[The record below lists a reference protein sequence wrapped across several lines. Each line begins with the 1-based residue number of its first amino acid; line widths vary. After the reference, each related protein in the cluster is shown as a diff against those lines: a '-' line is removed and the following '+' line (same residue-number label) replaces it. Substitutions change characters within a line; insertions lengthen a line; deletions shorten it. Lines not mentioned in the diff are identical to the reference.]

1 MIYKRG
7 KVCWY
12 RFKWSL
18 KREDGTREHFL
29 IQRSAKTGNSRKAG
43 EVEEEHRS
51 ALRFGLVHPSD
62 PWPKSTLAAP
72 PTFRAFSERFKKHV
86 SAHTKPGTARFY
98 EACLARIL
106 NYSAVADVPLT
117 EIGSELLSR
126 YTQYRL
132 SIAGNS
138 VVTVNGDV
146 RTLRRVMN
154 LAHEWGVLSFV
165 PKVHEL
171 PGEKGRERVV
181 SQKEEAVYLY
191 HAGGT
196 LRDLAILAVDTG
208 LRPDSELFPLEWVN
222 VSLQSTPE
230 APNGAVCVPEG
241 KTASAVRAVPLTAR
255 GSDLLRARRQS
266 AHAETKFV
274 FPGPGNGG
282 HITTVQHA
290 HKRTIRDGNLT
301 PFPFYCWRHTFGTR
315 CAESG
320 MDRFSLARLMG
331 HSSPRVTEKYYVH
344 VTESHVAAGFGK
356 FIEYQARNVI
366 EAVPS
371 LTEAVQ

>member
-7 KVCWY
+7 RVCWY

-51 ALRFGLVHPSD
+51 ALRFGLVHPND
-62 PWPKSTLAAP
+62 PWPKTTLAAP
-72 PTFRAFSERFKKHV
+72 PTFRIFSERFKKHI
-86 SAHTKPGTARFY
+86 SAHTKDGTVRFY
-98 EACLARIL
+98 EACLARVL
-106 NYSAVADVPLT
+106 NFSAIADVPLT
-117 EIGSELLSR
+117 EISSELLSR
-126 YTQYRL
+126 YAQYRQ
-132 SIAGNS
+132 SIAENS

-154 LAHEWGVLSFV
+154 LAHEWGVISSV

-171 PGEKGRERVV
+171 AGEKGRERVIT
-181 SQKEEAVYLY
+181 QKEEAVYLY
-191 HAGGT
+191 HAGET
-196 LRDLAILAVDTG
+196 LHDLAILAVDTG
-208 LRPDSELFPLEWVN
+208 LRPNSELFPLEWVN
-222 VSLQSTPE
+222 VTLQGTPE
-230 APNGAVCVPEG
+230 APNGVIRVPQG
-241 KTASAVRAVPLTAR
+241 KTDSAVRAVPLTAR
-255 GSDLLRARRQS
+255 GREALLARRHS
-266 AHAETKFV
+266 ANNEGKYV
-274 FPGPGNGG
+274 FPGPGNCG
-282 HITTVQHA
+282 HIVTLQHV
-290 HKRTIRDGNLT
+290 HERTIRDAKLES
-301 PFPFYCWRHTFGTR
+301 FAFYCWRHTFGTR

-356 FIEYQARNVI
+356 FIDYQTRNFI